1 MKKMVKIIPLMI
13 SIIFLMT
20 INVLAVDFSVKVDVQ
35 KEDKEY
41 LLKISLDE
49 LNFVGAGMNAFI
61 CDLEYDRSIFE
72 DVKTEDIQIKNGW
85 TDLTYNE
92 ENGSMLLLRED
103 FTKNRGEEV
112 LEIKLK
118 QKNNA
123 KDGDTEIKITNIQA
137 SNAQDD
143 LDADSKIV
151 NLKIDGNT
159 SILKIVL
166 IVILII
172 ILILAVLKIIVR
184 AQLKR
189 RKRR

>member
-72 DVKTEDIQIKNGW
+72 EVKTEDIQIKNGW